1 MKAVLTAAGIRWF
14 IKSPFHLL
22 SLREAIRFV
31 LIAVIVV
38 PVGAAFWGAAFT
50 VFYNFGTDYWVEWRN
65 LSISNGVTTIVLV
78 PAILIGIHQ
87 LSRKVPRIAPG
98 RILETCALAVGIVVV
113 GWLAFDRLP
122 AGPNTSPALIYAPL
136 PLLIWAALR
145 FGLGGVS
152 ASVLVITIL
161 AIVGTMLGRGPFLT
175 QTPQENAL
183 ALQLFIL
190 MAATPLVLLA
200 VAIEDER
207 RSKEALR
214 ISEARMSLAAESA
227 QLALWEWD
235 LVSDTGLDTGRRTLR
250 FRAAHAHRSRH
261 AGWRRPS

>member
-1 MKAVLTAAGIRWF
+1 M
-14 IKSPFHLL
+14 
-22 SLREAIRFV
+22 
-31 LIAVIVV
+31 
-38 PVGAAFWGAAFT
+38 
-50 VFYNFGTDYWVEWRN
+50 
-65 LSISNGVTTIVLV
+65 
-78 PAILIGIHQ
+78 
-87 LSRKVPRIAPG
+87 
-98 RILETCALAVGIVVV
+98 V

-122 AGPNTSPALIYAPL
+122 AGPTTSPALIYAPL

-235 LVSDTGLDTGRRTLR
+235 LAR
-250 FRAAHAHRSRH
+250 
-261 AGWRRPS
+261 

>member
-1 MKAVLTAAGIRWF
+1 M
-14 IKSPFHLL
+14 H
-22 SLREAIRFV
+22 RF
-31 LIAVIVV
+31 
-38 PVGAAFWGAAFT
+38 
-50 VFYNFGTDYWVEWRN
+50 
-65 LSISNGVTTIVLV
+65 
-78 PAILIGIHQ
+78 
-87 LSRKVPRIAPG
+87 
-98 RILETCALAVGIVVV
+98 
-113 GWLAFDRLP
+113 
-122 AGPNTSPALIYAPL
+122 

-200 VAIEDER
+200 AAIEDER

-235 LVSDTGLDTGRRTLR
+235 L
-250 FRAAHAHRSRH
+250 AE
-261 AGWRRPS
+261 